1 MKLKMIKKPSCP
13 ICNRVTDRQFKP
25 FCSQKCKLIDLG
37 SWLDGDYRVP
47 SDEMPGEAEIIDIAS
62 RMEEK

>member
-1 MKLKMIKKPSCP
+1 ME
-13 ICNRVTDRQFKP
+13 REFKP
-25 FCSQKCKLIDLG
+25 FCSAKCKLIDLG
-37 SWLDGDYRVP
+37 SWLGGDYRLP

>member
-1 MKLKMIKKPSCP
+1 MKMIKKPSCP
-13 ICNRVTDRQFKP
+13 ICNRVMEREFKP
-25 FCSQKCKLIDLG
+25 FCSAKCKLIDLG
-37 SWLDGDYRVP
+37 SWLGGDYRLP